1 MNRELTRMELAA
13 CKRVAANTKSLK
25 TKLAKLT
32 AKIEELKN
40 QQVAYLEEIRM
51 WEAPIMEKYG
61 YSVDE
66 ILDGTY
72 LLPVCN
78 EEEMPTTPEE
88 CIMPESIVASENL
101 TVEAFEDYDNPSTIE
116 VE

>member
-13 CKRVAANTKSLK
+13 VKRIAANTKSLR
-25 TKLAKLT
+25 TKVEKLNV
-32 AKIEELKN
+32 KIAELETMRN
-40 QQVAYLEEIRM
+40 TYLSEIKV
-51 WEAPIMEKYG
+51 WESPIVEKYG

-72 LLPVCN
+72 LIPTCN
-78 EEEMPTTPEE
+78 EEEIPTLEE
-88 CIMPESIVASENL
+88 CMIPESITIEEEL
-101 TVEAFEDYDNPSTIE
+101 DVEAFESYANPSTIE

>member
-1 MNRELTRMELAA
+1 MKELTRMELAA

-25 TKLAKLT
+25 TKLKKLT
-32 AKIEELKN
+32 DKINELQN

-72 LLPVCN
+72 LIPVCN
-78 EEEMPTTPEE
+78 EEL
-88 CIMPESIVASENL
+88 PESVVIEEEL
-101 TVEAFEDYDNPSTIE
+101 DVEAFESYANPSTIE

>member
-1 MNRELTRMELAA
+1 MCKELTRMELAA

-25 TKLAKLT
+25 TKLKKLT
-32 AKIEELKN
+32 DKINELQN

-72 LLPVCN
+72 LIPTCN
-78 EEEMPTTPEE
+78 EEEIPTLEE
-88 CIMPESIVASENL
+88 CMIPESIVVSENL
-101 TVEAFEDYDNPSTIE
+101 NVEAFEGYANPSTVE

>member
-1 MNRELTRMELAA
+1 MCKELTRMELAA

-25 TKLAKLT
+25 TKLKKLT
-32 AKIEELKN
+32 DKINELQN
-40 QQVAYLEEIRM
+40 HQVAYLEEIRM
-51 WEAPIMEKYG
+51 WEAPIMENYG

-72 LLPVCN
+72 LIPVCN
-78 EEEMPTTPEE
+78 EEL
-88 CIMPESIVASENL
+88 PESVAIEEEL
-101 TVEAFEDYDNPSTIE
+101 DVEAFESYANPSTIE

>member
-40 QQVAYLEEIRM
+40 QQVTYLEEIRM

-72 LLPVCN
+72 LIPTCN
-78 EEEMPTTPEE
+78 EEL
-88 CIMPESIVASENL
+88 PESMSIEKEL
-101 TVEAFEDYDNPSTIE
+101 DVEALENYANPSTIE

>member
-1 MNRELTRMELAA
+1 MRELTRMELAA

-32 AKIEELKN
+32 SKSEELKN
-40 QQVAYLEEIRM
+40 QQIAYLEEIRL

-66 ILDGTY
+66 ILDGSY
-72 LLPVCN
+72 LLAEGEVV
-78 EEEMPTTPEE
+78 PE
-88 CIMPESIVASENL
+88 I
-101 TVEAFEDYDNPSTIE
+101 TVEDMTDTVE
-116 VE
+116 VNIDEL

>member
-1 MNRELTRMELAA
+1 MCKELTRMELAA

-25 TKLAKLT
+25 TKLKKLT
-32 AKIEELKN
+32 DKINELQN

-72 LLPVCN
+72 LIPTCN
-78 EEEMPTTPEE
+78 EELPGGSIAIEE
-88 CIMPESIVASENL
+88 ELN
-101 TVEAFEDYDNPSTIE
+101 VEAFESYANPSTVV

>member
-1 MNRELTRMELAA
+1 MCKELTRMELAA
-13 CKRVAANTKSLK
+13 CKRIAANTKNLK

-72 LLPVCN
+72 LLPRDCDVVEVADN
-78 EEEMPTTPEE
+78 DFTSEEVDEM
-88 CIMPESIVASENL
+88 MNL
-101 TVEAFEDYDNPSTIE
+101 RDVDTDEMNVTRTL
-116 VE
+116 

>member
-32 AKIEELKN
+32 AKIEELTN

-72 LLPVCN
+72 LIPTCD
-78 EEEMPTTPEE
+78 EEL
-88 CIMPESIVASENL
+88 PESISIKEELDAVAFDSY
-101 TVEAFEDYDNPSTIE
+101 ANPSTVE

>member
-1 MNRELTRMELAA
+1 MKELTRMELAA

-72 LLPVCN
+72 LIPTCN
-78 EEEMPTTPEE
+78 EKLPGGAISIEEELN
-88 CIMPESIVASENL
+88 A
-101 TVEAFEDYDNPSTIE
+101 EAFKDYANPSTIE

>member
-1 MNRELTRMELAA
+1 MTKELTRMELAA

-72 LLPVCN
+72 LIPTCN
-78 EEEMPTTPEE
+78 EEL
-88 CIMPESIVASENL
+88 PESISIEEELDA
-101 TVEAFEDYDNPSTIE
+101 EAFDSYANPSTVE